1 MSRFT
6 IVIDQSLCAG
16 YSSCVLEAPD
26 LFDLN
31 DDGVAV
37 ARVADTDDAR
47 VHAAAAACPM
57 GAITVIE
64 QAAA

>member
-6 IVIDQSLCAG
+6 SVIDQSLCAG
-16 YSSCVLEAPD
+16 YSSCVLEAPE
-26 LFDLN
+26 LFELD

-37 ARVADTDDAR
+37 TRAGTTDDPR

-57 GAITVIE
+57 GAIRIVE
-64 QAAA
+64 EKAA

>member
-1 MSRFT
+1 MTRY
-6 IVIDQSLCAG
+6 IIQIDQALCAG
-16 YSSCVLEAPD
+16 YSSCILEAPE
-26 LFDLN
+26 LFDLD

-37 ARVADTDDAR
+37 ARVAHTDDAR
-47 VHAAAAACPM
+47 VFEAARACPM

>member
-6 IVIDQSLCAG
+6 IVIDQALCAG
-16 YSSCVLEAPD
+16 YSSCVLEAPE
-26 LFDLN
+26 LFELD

-37 ARVADTDDAR
+37 ARSRTTDDPR

-57 GAITVIE
+57 GAIRVIE
-64 QAAA
+64 EKAA